1 MAALE
6 SEDGMCDVTMKPK
19 LLRSLLREYVP
30 DERHPFTNPSE
41 LSYVVSAVKTHKLLY
56 EWVPQPVKQDL
67 VEAWKSA
74 VDSWVHRLLT
84 LASSNLPDKC
94 WAGICLLGLTSQ
106 ECCPDRFLTSY
117 AVWFDKLLSCI
128 QLPDVSNF
136 VKAASCASL
145 SDMLTRQ
152 LFHCLVM
159 EICALKSEATTYNL
173 LKISLMSGYF
183 ALYFNFVAS
192 QLTKFCSVSPWLGG
206 FSSAKKDGNSH
217 SAKIIQPT
225 LKLLI
230 EESSADVLV
239 EAAIVSKIM
248 SGICCA
254 SVLRKLAY
262 GLSLLPKARGDEDS
276 WCLMMDKIMLHINSQ
291 LTDAFQGLEEEARST
306 QIMRAL
312 LPSGKEPPPPLG
324 GLDISEQTSDLSTR
338 RPERMLGSGVSTLM
352 QCCCDMLH
360 SFYPVMVKVPVSG
373 LVALAGRV
381 LAVDGSLS
389 PSSYSFM
396 STLKQEFI
404 FSEIPL
410 LQLHSLE
417 ILAALVKVLRS
428 QLLPHAAGIVQL
440 LVDYLR
446 TSKFSDLKI
455 KAYSI
460 IKVLV
465 MAMGIGTAIHIS
477 QDIVNNVYVDL
488 EFFHGKKD
496 GKGAGTQTMVHPELL
511 TGSQQRKRKHAF
523 MARATQEQPAHDH
536 LGVENPHNSAPI
548 SLKIAALETLE
559 ALLTVGGSM
568 RSERWRENVDHL
580 LISVATNACKG
591 GWSSEEKKI
600 FLSGDSLPTWTDF
613 QLAALRALLASLL
626 SPGRTRPS
634 HLALALHLF
643 HRGGVQEASTKIS
656 EYCGHA
662 LLALEVLI
670 HPRALPLID
679 STSNEYN
686 FPTHKKWR
694 DTTRPSGDG
703 QISTYHIRNSTSEP
717 ESEDDDDLDENW
729 LRNNN
734 EMDNTQITESRRPH
748 SLDGPSSVEVATTN
762 LVSGENDVIMSD
774 GGVNMPESGDLE
786 INITEQ
792 RTTIDDG
799 GGVGPTCGRESA
811 ELELVSREA
820 KFVENE
826 VVVKSDV
833 ISKVGSTTGHEVVE
847 DKNDERVTI
856 VERISTMF
864 ALENELSDGDA
875 SLPDIVDGDPDSD

>member
-1 MAALE
+1 MAALQ
-6 SEDGMCDVTMKPK
+6 SEDGMCDVAMKPK

-41 LSYVVSAVKTHKLLY
+41 LSYVVSTVKTHKLLY

-117 AVWFDKLLSCI
+117 AAWFDKLLSCI

-136 VKAASCASL
+136 VKVASCASL
-145 SDMLTRQ
+145 SDMFTR
-152 LFHCLVM
+152 
-159 EICALKSEATTYNL
+159 
-173 LKISLMSGYF
+173 
-183 ALYFNFVAS
+183 
-192 QLTKFCSVSPWLGG
+192 LGG
-206 FSSAKKDGNSH
+206 FSNAKKDGNSH
-217 SAKIIQPT
+217 STKVIQPT

-230 EESSADVLV
+230 EESSADVLEGAICLLCTMANFFPLSVHRHYNSV
-239 EAAIVSKIM
+239 EAAIVSKII
-248 SGICCA
+248 SGKCCA
-254 SVLRKLAY
+254 SVLRVRISIRYHIIIHTQQHMCSFLFILQKLAY

-291 LTDAFQGLEEEARST
+291 LTDVFQGLEEEARST

-312 LPSGKEPPPPLG
+312 LPSGKEHPPPLG
-324 GLDISEQTSDLSTR
+324 GLDISERTSDLSSR

-352 QCCCDMLH
+352 QCCCDMLQ

-373 LVALAGRV
+373 LVVLAGRV

-417 ILAALVKVLRS
+417 ILAALVKVLSS

-440 LVDYLR
+440 LVDLLR
-446 TSKFSDLKI
+446 TSKFPDLKI

-460 IKVLV
+460 LKVLV

-477 QDIVNNVYVDL
+477 QDIVNNVCIDL

-523 MARATQEQPAHDH
+523 MARAAQEQLAHDH
-536 LGVENPHNSAPI
+536 LEVENLHSSAPI
-548 SLKIAALETLE
+548 SLNIAALETLE

-600 FLSGDSLPTWTDF
+600 FLSGDPLPTWTDF

-643 HRGGVQEASTKIS
+643 HRGGMQEAGTKIS

-679 STSNEYN
+679 SSSNEYN
-686 FPTHKKWR
+686 FLTHKRWQ

-703 QISTYHIRNSTSEP
+703 QISTYHIGNSASEP
-717 ESEDDDDLDENW
+717 ESEEDDLDENW

-734 EMDNTQITESRRPH
+734 EMDTQITESQMPR
-748 SLDGPSSVEVATTN
+748 SLDEPPSVEVATTN
-762 LVSGENDVIMSD
+762 FGKNDVIMS
-774 GGVNMPESGDLE
+774 GGDVNMPESGDLK

-799 GGVGPTCGRESA
+799 GGVGPTCGRGSA
-811 ELELVSREA
+811 EIESVSREV

-826 VVVKSDV
+826 VVVKSDL
-833 ISKVGSTTGHEVVE
+833 ISKAGSTTGQEVVE
-847 DKNDERVTI
+847 DKNDERAII

-864 ALENELSDGDA
+864 ALGHELSDGDGP
-875 SLPDIVDGDPDSD
+875 LPDIVDGDPDSD